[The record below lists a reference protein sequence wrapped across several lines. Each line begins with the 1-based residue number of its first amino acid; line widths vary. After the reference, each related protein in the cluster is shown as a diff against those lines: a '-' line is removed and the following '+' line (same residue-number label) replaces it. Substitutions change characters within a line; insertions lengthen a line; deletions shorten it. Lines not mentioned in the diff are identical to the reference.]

1 MRKLMTVLVLAGVAF
16 STACTA
22 SNPIQ
27 RELGTAARLEL
38 ANETNHILEMDLVVG
53 TTSSELQ
60 KDEVIAHVSL
70 APGEHSALQTY
81 PGRYTLFPQQGDE
94 TFGKR
99 SMAFNGLELAAGQPQ
114 KVTVGMREMQ
124 TISGKAERLTFKSV

>member
-1 MRKLMTVLVLAGVAF
+1 MQKLMTLLVLAGVAF

-27 RELGTAARLEL
+27 RELGNAARLEL
-38 ANETNHILEMDLVVG
+38 TNNTNHILEMDLVVG

-60 KDEVIAHVSL
+60 KDEIITHVSL
-70 APGEHSALQTY
+70 APGEHTNVQTY

-99 SMAFNGLELAAGQPQ
+99 SMAFSGVQLSADQASRVAIGE
-114 KVTVGMREMQ
+114 REMQ
-124 TISGKAERLTFKSV
+124 TISGKAQRLTFKNL